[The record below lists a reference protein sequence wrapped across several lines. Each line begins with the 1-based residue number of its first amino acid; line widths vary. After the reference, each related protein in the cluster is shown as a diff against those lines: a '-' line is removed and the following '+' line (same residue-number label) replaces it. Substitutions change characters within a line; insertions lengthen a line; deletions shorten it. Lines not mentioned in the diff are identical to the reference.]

1 MFVLD
6 SRYQE
11 KTIGLIVLQKLR
23 QSSYLYGRTL
33 LSMLLFV
40 WLSMAISPCVM
51 ANDLNLDSSTDK
63 LSLHANMVD
72 CSYCPAEDDSSVSMD
87 LCKLT
92 QNHFYDSMTFS
103 MDNIEVD
110 SYVLFEIPITLT
122 TIIPIVQ
129 YLSYIDHQSNFY
141 SLSPLSLTGILRI

>member
-1 MFVLD
+1 MLD

-11 KTIGLIVLQKLR
+11 KTIGFIVLQKLR

-51 ANDLNLDSSTDK
+51 ANDLNLGSSTDK
-63 LSLHANMVD
+63 VNLHANMVD
-72 CSYCPAEDDSSVSMD
+72 CSFCPAEDSNLVSMD

-110 SYVLFEIPITLT
+110 SYVLFEIPITLV
-122 TIIPIVQ
+122 TIVPIVQ
-129 YLSYIDHQSNFY
+129 SLSYIDHQSDFY

>member
-1 MFVLD
+1 M
-6 SRYQE
+6 
-11 KTIGLIVLQKLR
+11 LQKLR

-103 MDNIEVD
+103 VDNIEVD
-110 SYVLFEIPITLT
+110 SYVLFEIPITLA
-122 TIIPIVQ
+122 IIVPIVQ
-129 YLSYIDHQSNFY
+129 SLSYIDHQNNFY

>member
-1 MFVLD
+1 
-6 SRYQE
+6 
-11 KTIGLIVLQKLR
+11 
-23 QSSYLYGRTL
+23 
-33 LSMLLFV
+33 
-40 WLSMAISPCVM
+40 M

-141 SLSPLSLTGILRI
+141 SLSPLILTGILRI